1 VTGSLSL
8 SQIFWQYLSGAGVV
22 VVQKIALKLS
32 SLLELDDRLDTDGEL
47 VVVVGEVVVV
57 VLELDDRLDTADD
70 ELDFSSEEEC
80 LSDDF
85 SELACDLDSE

>member
-8 SQIFWQYLSGAGVV
+8 SQMFLQYLSGAGVV

-32 SLLELDDRLDTDGEL
+32 SLLELDDRLDGEL
-47 VVVVGEVVVV
+47 VVVVGELVVVV
-57 VLELDDRLDTADD
+57 GELDDRLDTADD

>member
-1 VTGSLSL
+1 MQKHNLFSRN
-8 SQIFWQYLSGAGVV
+8 FDYLEVICNLYS
-22 VVQKIALKLS
+22 LKLS
-32 SLLELDDRLDTDGEL
+32 SLLELDDRLDGEL
-47 VVVVGEVVVV
+47 VVVVGELVVVV
-57 VLELDDRLDTADD
+57 GELDDRLDTADD